1 MSSTTESQAFAQ
13 RLRLALEVCG
23 VRLSPSVVANE
34 FNLRYWGRS
43 ITPHTARNWLMGNS
57 MPTQDKLRV
66 LADWLQVSPDGL
78 RFGNLLSGGQEGA
91 ADSLR
96 GSLNLADREM
106 LNRYL
111 TLSTTDRK
119 IVRDVVEALCV
130 AATVKKAK

>member
-43 ITPHTARNWLMGNS
+43 ITLHTARNWLMGNS
-57 MPTQDKLRV
+57 IPTQDKLRV
-66 LADWLQVSPDGL
+66 LADWLQVSPDEL
-78 RFGNLLSGGQEGA
+78 RFGRLGGTHAVHE
-91 ADSLR
+91 ADASLE
-96 GSLNLADREM
+96 SLNMADREM

-111 TLSTTDRK
+111 ALSIAERK

-130 AATVKKAK
+130 AAMVKKSK